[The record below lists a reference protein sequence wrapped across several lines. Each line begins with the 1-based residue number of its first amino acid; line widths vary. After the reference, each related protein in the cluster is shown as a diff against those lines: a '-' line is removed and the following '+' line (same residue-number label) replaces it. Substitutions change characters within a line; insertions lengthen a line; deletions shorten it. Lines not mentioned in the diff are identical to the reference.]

1 MTTITFDSLE
11 LVDKLKSA
19 GIIPQEQAEAV
30 VRVIA
35 DAQHKLVTKDDLE
48 IALSPLKTDL
58 AVLKWM
64 IGILIAGV
72 MSIVIKTFLS

>member
-1 MTTITFDSLE
+1 MTTITFDTLE
-11 LVDKLKSA
+11 LVDKLKTA
-19 GIIPQEQAEAV
+19 GIPQEQAEAV

-35 DAQHKLVTKDDLE
+35 DAQHRLVTKDDLE

-72 MSIVIKTFLS
+72 MSIVIKTFVA

>member
-1 MTTITFDSLE
+1 MTTITFDTLE
-11 LVDKLKSA
+11 LVDKLKTA
-19 GIIPQEQAEAV
+19 GIPQEQAEAV

-35 DAQHKLVTKDDLE
+35 DAQHRLVTKDDLE
-48 IALSPLKTDL
+48 ISLSPLKTDL

-72 MSIVIKTFLS
+72 MSIVINTFFS

>member
-1 MTTITFDSLE
+1 MTTVTFDTLE
-11 LVDKLKSA
+11 LVDKLRSA
-19 GIIPQEQAEAV
+19 GISQEQAEAV

-35 DAQHKLVTKDDLE
+35 DAQKQLVTKDDLE

-64 IGILIAGV
+64 MGLMLAGILSLVLKA
-72 MSIVIKTFLS
+72 FF